1 MSLSKSHPEP
11 QGFRP
16 ARKPEPDGATTIGEM
31 SRTFKVS
38 LRTLRF
44 YEDRGLL
51 VPRREG
57 TTRYY
62 GNREK
67 ARLELIL
74 QGKQLG
80 FTLTEIREM
89 LAASDKKTPLKRL
102 ELKPEQILAQIAHL
116 EQQKSDIDGAIN
128 QLRHA
133 QKLLVKG

>member
-1 MSLSKSHPEP
+1 MSLSKSHPGRGSIDP
-11 QGFRP
+11 QV
-16 ARKPEPDGATTIGEM
+16 KSEQDGRTTIGEM
-31 SRTFKVS
+31 ARAFSVS

-62 GNREK
+62 ANRDK

-74 QGKQLG
+74 HGKQLG

-89 LAASDKKTPLKRL
+89 LAASDKKAPPKQLA
-102 ELKPEQILAQIAHL
+102 LKPEQILAQIAHL
-116 EQQKSDIDGAIN
+116 EQQKSEIDGAIV

-133 QKLLVKG
+133 QQMLGQG